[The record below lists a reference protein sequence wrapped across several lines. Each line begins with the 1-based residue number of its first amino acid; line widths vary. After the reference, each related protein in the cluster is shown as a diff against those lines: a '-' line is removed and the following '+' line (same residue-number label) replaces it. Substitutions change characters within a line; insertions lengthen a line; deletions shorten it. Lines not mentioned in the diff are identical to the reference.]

1 MIKTETTKRLLRS
14 EALLAWVFLL
24 ALCLFCG
31 ARYAEN
37 ILIIQAYGGWSPMDW
52 VAHQLMP
59 DNFKADFPN
68 GISVYRM
75 SSFMQVYFLA
85 AAVGL
90 NLESLTPWLIY
101 FEIAF
106 LGFSAAVMFR
116 ALAPGYP
123 YAAMAVFAL
132 LIIEGSA
139 RNMELARFGGAFYQ
153 GLYYNIADGLRLLGL
168 CLLFRGRIVWSA
180 VLLALSFTVHPV
192 MAGMACIFAV
202 PYLLATRSRFSVRRW
217 LLAAATFAL
226 IAAVW
231 LGFKLQ
237 AAEVASGGINSDN
250 WLALVR
256 MFSYHWFPVDIG
268 VFTRWHER
276 YVFPLLCLVSM
287 AFVYLP
293 RVVSGSVERRSIAW
307 GMGILAYLT
316 VAGILISE
324 LSSEPFLIKLAL
336 HRASDML
343 IVVSLAIV
351 VAGLV
356 QSVMSRAP
364 VEAALGAALL
374 LSPLVSQPAA
384 FPLLPTMLLLGW
396 HARNARLQ
404 SNTSDFAVALLA
416 IGVLTAVV
424 LGYWI
429 SGMTQSG
436 AHIGTALMWT
446 ILASFSAAGVLA
458 LLAEKSGVKRPVV
471 HFFLSV
477 ALLIIVS
484 AACVA
489 RIEAKSAMRADH
501 KNMAIDYLETQR
513 WARRNTTT
521 DSVFMIDPAMS
532 YGWRDFSQRSSFGSL
547 REWLHTGWLYDSRK
561 AVYERGMERFSEFG
575 ISLEPYLQIRPSIE
589 GYHRLSDDLGRAF
602 YQKDRGWFDDMS
614 RRYAL
619 DYLVLQKKFVTRD
632 YGLTKVFENASFVV
646 YRLK

>member
-1 MIKTETTKRLLRS
+1 MIKTETTKRLLRI
-14 EALLAWVFLL
+14 EALLAWAFLV

-59 DNFKADFPN
+59 NNFKADFPN
-68 GISVYRM
+68 GVSVYRM

-85 AAVGL
+85 GL
-90 NLESLTPWLIY
+90 AGMNLEYLTPWLIY

-106 LGFSAAVMFR
+106 LGFGAAMMFR
-116 ALAPGYP
+116 ALAPGFP

-139 RNMELARFGGAFYQ
+139 RHMELARFGGAFYQ

-202 PYLLATRSRFSVRRW
+202 PYLLAIRSRFSARRW
-217 LLAAATFAL
+217 LLAAATFAVV
-226 IAAVW
+226 AAAW
-231 LGFKLQ
+231 LAFKLQ
-237 AAEVASGGINSDN
+237 AAEVASGGIDPDT

-276 YVFPLLCLVSM
+276 YVFPLLCLVSL

-293 RVVSGSVERRSIAW
+293 RVVFGNVERRSIAL
-307 GMGILAYLT
+307 GMAILAVLAI
-316 VAGILISE
+316 AGVLISE
-324 LSSEPFLIKLAL
+324 FSSEPFLIKLAL

-356 QSVMSRAP
+356 QSVMSRGL
-364 VEAALGAALL
+364 VEVALGAALL
-374 LSPLVSQPAA
+374 LSPLVSHAA
-384 FPLLPTMLLLGW
+384 FPLLPTMLLLVW
-396 HARNARLQ
+396 HARNARLN
-404 SNTSDFAVALLA
+404 SNTGDFALALIA

-429 SGMTQSG
+429 AGMTQAG
-436 AHIGTALMWT
+436 TYIGTARMWI
-446 ILASFSAAGVLA
+446 ILAGFSAAGVLA

-471 HFFLSV
+471 DLFLSGT
-477 ALLIIVS
+477 LLIIVS

-489 RIEAKSAMRADH
+489 RIEAKCAMLADH
-501 KNMAIDYLETQR
+501 KDMATDYLETQR
-513 WARRNTTT
+513 WAHRNTTT

-575 ISLEPYLQIRPSIE
+575 ISLEPYLQVRPSID
-589 GYHRLSDDLGRAF
+589 GYHRLSDDLSRAF
-602 YQKDRGWFDDMS
+602 YQKDRAWFDDMS

-619 DYLVLQKKFVTRD
+619 DYLVLQKKFVTRN